1 MLAAFSPAF
10 TKTAGLIIVF
20 GGIGVIVNAIIA
32 FIAFRVRGEQE
43 ENRRYL
49 ASRREQQHPH

>member
-1 MLAAFSPAF
+1 MLAVVSEAF

-20 GGIGVIVNAIIA
+20 GGIGVVVNAIIA

-49 ASRREQQHPH
+49 ASSREQRHS